1 MNQGNTYTLK
11 TLLDRV
17 KLIEIPIIQR
27 DYVQGRDGEM
37 TSQIRHQFV
46 QSLLSQLVLSPEQ
59 LREPLDLDFIYGS
72 INANGIFCPLDGQ
85 QRLTTLFLLHWY
97 LANYDNQFNE
107 FRQLMHREAQSRFG
121 YQTRTS
127 SRIFFNQLIHTSL
140 DVSTLPT
147 DKGVSNA
154 LRNQKWFFV
163 TLGYDPT
170 VQSALNM
177 LDTIHS
183 ALAQMNQSDRQGL
196 YDRLLSDTTPYITFQ
211 FLDLNEFNLSDDLYI
226 KMNGRGKPLTFFEN
240 FKAKFEQTVATLCK
254 AEQHHTGASLLSYI
268 NQKMDGQWT
277 DLFWTFSGGNIQ
289 KLDSQQVQFFQQ
301 VIGVLYPL
309 SNTARPVDQI
319 KDVVEK
325 IRSNAFSPTHYNY
338 AQLGCFD
345 KTLIKN
351 FVRLMDQLCG
361 SQGELRTYLSDSSYY
376 NEREFFEVAIG
387 ASSPQRNFNYSE
399 AVQFFAWCLFLH
411 KHTNI
416 QTDEVFEWTRIIHNL
431 AQNTRYRDFDAYATI
446 LLSVVGLSD
455 HSGNILEYF
464 AQASGAVNIQGVDR
478 GQIREEQIKAR
489 LILRSKDWK
498 TIVHRAE
505 QHPYFKGQIE
515 FLLDFS
521 GILAYYNKHQNCDW
535 TEAEDNSFKSSF
547 EEYLVKA
554 EALFGHDGPIDLPD
568 FLFERA
574 LLSKGDYLF
583 KVGRNDCFL
592 KKGFD
597 RDESWKRLLRNSG
610 DATQSSLGSKRDY
623 LKNLMDDIDASDL
636 NNVGVALKK
645 IIDNFTPTK
654 TWQSYFVHYPEL
666 RKYCTGSFIRHYE
679 HLDHTLLLTRSQ
691 TNGAHRE
698 LRTFHLYLSEFKNSK
713 PERLAP
719 FCTVHAKET
728 NAVDSIPSLQFYTL
742 NTTNDQLKQCNIFL
756 SIEFYLNRDIENT
769 PQFWAKLW
777 SNEGYLPE
785 QLINAISSQCPE
797 YKDDLTNPKR
807 GIKLNLDN
815 PTADIDQLLGKL
827 AQIIAQIDSSPANTG
842 DSHD

>member
-59 LREPLDLDFIYGS
+59 LHEPLDLDFIYGS
-72 INANGIFCPLDGQ
+72 INASGIFCPLDGQ

-183 ALAQMNQSDRQGL
+183 TLAQMDQSQKLGL
-196 YDRLLSDTTPYITFQ
+196 YSRLISEDTPYITFQ

-226 KMNGRGKPLTFFEN
+226 KMNGRGKPLTPFEN

-254 AEQHHTGASLLSYI
+254 AEQHRTGVSLLSYI

-277 DLFWTFSGGNIQ
+277 DLFWTFSEGNTQ

-309 SNTARPVDQI
+309 SNEARTDSQI
-319 KDVVEK
+319 KDVLSE
-325 IRSNAFSPTHYNY
+325 ISGILFLPTHYNY
-338 AQLGCFD
+338 EQLGCFD
-345 KTLIKN
+345 SSLIKN

-361 SQGELRTYLSDSSYY
+361 SQGELKTYLSDSYYY
-376 NEREFFEVAIG
+376 NERSFFESVISG
-387 ASSPQRNFNYSE
+387 PNLLRYSE
-399 AVQFFAWCLFLH
+399 SVQFFAWCLFLLQH
-411 KHTNI
+411 DDI
-416 QTDEVFEWTRIIHNL
+416 EPDALFDWTRITHNL
-431 AQNTRYRDFDAYATI
+431 VQNTRFNEIGAYTTA
-446 LLSVVGLSD
+446 LLSLRNLVKESSHVLQ
-455 HSGNILEYF
+455 YF
-464 AQASGAVNIQGVDR
+464 AQATESLIVQGFDR
-478 GQIREEQIKAR
+478 SQVREEQIKAQ
-489 LILRSKDWK
+489 LILRSEDWK
-498 TIVHRAE
+498 LLIYQAE
-505 QHPYFKGQIE
+505 KHAYFKGQIE

-521 GILAYYNKHQNCDW
+521 GIVEYFNKASKCDW
-535 TEAEDNSFKSSF
+535 TEEQDLEIKERFTDYLKKSVILFDTKRLNSNSHNKI
-547 EEYLVKA
+547 L
-554 EALFGHDGPIDLPD
+554 
-568 FLFERA
+568 ERA
-574 LLSKGDYLF
+574 ILTKGNYLLPQK
-583 KVGRNDCFL
+583 RNFSFL
-592 KKGFD
+592 LTYD
-597 RDESWKRLLRNSG
+597 RDISWKRLLRGSG
-610 DATQSSLGSKRDY
+610 LDASHSASVSNKRKYIKYLMDSIQTTDPQKIDTELKRIIEHSNPVGDWRDY
-623 LKNLMDDIDASDL
+623 VI
-636 NNVGVALKK
+636 
-645 IIDNFTPTK
+645 P
-654 TWQSYFVHYPEL
+654 YPEVIQ
-666 RKYCTGSFIRHYE
+666 YCKESFVRHDEYFQ
-679 HLDHTLLLTRSQ
+679 HTLLLKRSQ
-691 TNGAHRE
+691 TNGAHLE

-785 QLINAISSQCPE
+785 QLTHAINNQCPE

-815 PTADIDQLLGKL
+815 PTADIDKLLGKL